1 MVIANVRGNRPD
13 DGYIGVFSDSGHY
26 VVIAAANGNEVL
38 VWDPMYKEGS
48 GRFDVPGR
56 KGKVRLDG
64 TDAYA
69 DFDVLR
75 QDCKERPFFLFWKE

>member
-1 MVIANVRGNRPD
+1 
-13 DGYIGVFSDSGHY
+13 
-26 VVIAAANGNEVL
+26 
-38 VWDPMYKEGS
+38 MYKEGS

-69 DFDVLR
+69 DFSEIEK
-75 QDCKERPFFLFWKE
+75 DCFERPYFLFWKE